1 MATSPLPRW
10 AATPS
15 PSRPL
20 WRSSG
25 GGGAIVSK
33 LLRSPFTTVL
43 EAVRGRAAP
52 DDTPPPVQAPP
63 APEHNCAGAFDGI
76 AVVAGDGREERLDGG
91 VFLTW
96 EDVWVTAVDSG
107 GKAATILNGV
117 SGSARPGEV
126 LAIMGPSGCGKT
138 TLLDTLAGRLDS
150 NLKMKGQILVNGRCQ
165 QLAFGTSESE
175 DRLRCMPAVADEAI
189 DILVNSYK
197 SSNTSEV
204 AKQDMR
210 HINEMDRVTIGRN
223 RAGFITKT
231 LVLTRRSFVNMY
243 RDIGYYWL
251 RMAIYISISACLGT
265 IFYNM
270 GYGSDS
276 IRARSSMLMF
286 ISTMLT
292 LMAIGGFPSF
302 VEDMKIFSRERL
314 NGHYGVST
322 FVISNTLSS
331 TPYLLLIAVIP
342 GAIAYYLS
350 GLQRQIEHFV
360 YFTLVLCSCT
370 MLVEGLMMIVATIVP
385 DFLMGIITGAGI
397 QGIMMLTSG
406 FFQLPNSLPNI
417 VWKYPMYYI
426 SFHKYA
432 LQGFYKNEFSGLVLN
447 LEGPITVSG
456 EKVIAELFQVET
468 GHSKWVDLAV
478 LCGMIM
484 TYRLLF
490 VVIIKVLDIVKP
502 ILKGMTFRCNTKCI
516 HGIENLCTPSKKIHG
531 ACHHTAFRAGPLS
544 LRHCLAAASPAQRG
558 PGRCRPS
565 PAQARPPPPPPSTG
579 PAAAVY
585 FSRRSEEEK
594 RGKLKKCGSGRGE
607 EEMRVK
613 EEDEEEI
620 RER

>member
-314 NGHYGVST
+314 NGHYGVTT

-331 TPYLLLIAVIP
+331 TPYLLLIAIIP

-432 LQGFYKNEFSGLVLN
+432 LQGFYKNEFLGLVLN

-516 HGIENLCTPSKKIHG
+516 HGIENLCAPS
-531 ACHHTAFRAGPLS
+531 
-544 LRHCLAAASPAQRG
+544 
-558 PGRCRPS
+558 
-565 PAQARPPPPPPSTG
+565 
-579 PAAAVY
+579 
-585 FSRRSEEEK
+585 
-594 RGKLKKCGSGRGE
+594 
-607 EEMRVK
+607 
-613 EEDEEEI
+613 
-620 RER
+620 